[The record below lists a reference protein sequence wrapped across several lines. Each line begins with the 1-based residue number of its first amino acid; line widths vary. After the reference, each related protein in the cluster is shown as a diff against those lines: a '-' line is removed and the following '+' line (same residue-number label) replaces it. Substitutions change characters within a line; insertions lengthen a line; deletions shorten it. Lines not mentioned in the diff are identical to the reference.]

1 MEEGYSAVFEMYW
14 PVGVCRT
21 FAVVRQDDYT
31 AYRPEHNV
39 KTWRIAMVVGEELE
53 SMAEDTEIGILPEEP
68 VDEGEAQQ
76 ARMGEQELP
85 AMAACSIDS

>member
-1 MEEGYSAVFEMYW
+1 M
-14 PVGVCRT
+14 VGCRT

-31 AYRPEHNV
+31 ACRPEHNV
-39 KTWRIAMVVGEELE
+39 KTWHIAMVVEEELE
-53 SMAEDTEIGILPEEP
+53 SMAEDTGIGILPEEP